1 MDATMNRQA
10 ILSALKTTSPTVLVV
25 GGGINGVGTFRDL
38 ALNGVD
44 VLLVDRADF
53 CSGASAASSHMAHG
67 GIRYLENGEFKLVRE
82 AVQERNRMI
91 ENAPHLVRPLPTT
104 IPTFKIF
111 SGLLN
116 APLKFMGLLD
126 KPSERGALVIKVGL
140 TVYDAF
146 THAQKTVPPHWMN
159 GRRQTL
165 AKFPRMNPSVRY
177 AANYYDGLIISP
189 ERLTL
194 ELLLEGEAEGEH
206 ARALNYMSVKNM
218 DGEAVCLKDELSGE
232 EYQISPR
239 LVINAAGPWID
250 FTNGYLGLSTQYIGG
265 TRGAHLVLKNGE
277 LRKEIGKHMIFFE
290 LEDARLVLILPL
302 GDKVLVGT
310 SEHAI
315 QDPDQARCTQ
325 DEIDYFL
332 GMIGRVFPDIQVD
345 PSQIVFRFSGV
356 RPLPNVQAKTFL
368 QVTRNHRMHE
378 DLQGS
383 LPVYSLVGGKWT
395 SFRAFSEQV
404 TDKALAFLG
413 LPRMAGTH
421 NLPIGGGRDYPHGQE
436 NIKKWVE
443 ALQASTELPLSQVET
458 LFQRYGTRAWEV
470 CEFILAGEDALFVAG
485 PSFSHREVQ
494 FLVRAEKIVHLD
506 DLLLRRTLL
515 AYLGELNLPLIQE
528 MAEVVA
534 CELGWDAAQTQSEI
548 ERSLDIL
555 ADKHSVTFESM
566 PESEVLEEAY

>member
-10 ILSALKTTSPTVLVV
+10 ILSTLKTASPTVLVV

-67 GIRYLENGEFKLVRE
+67 GIRYMENGEFRLVRE

-116 APLKFMGLLD
+116 APFKFMGWLD
-126 KPSERGALVIKVGL
+126 KPSERGALVIKIGL
-140 TVYDAF
+140 IVYDTF
-146 THAQKTVPPHWMN
+146 TRAQKTVPRHWMT
-159 GRRQTL
+159 GRRKAL
-165 AKFPRMNPSVRY
+165 AKFPRMNPSIRY
-177 AANYYDGLIISP
+177 AANYYDGLIVSP

-206 ARALNYMSVKNM
+206 ARALNYMSVKNV
-218 DGEAVCLKDELSGE
+218 DGQAVCLRDELSGE

-250 FTNGYLGLSTQYIGG
+250 FTNENLGLSTQYIGG
-265 TRGAHLVLKNGE
+265 TRGAHLVLKNDE
-277 LRKEIGKHMIFFE
+277 LRQEIGDHMIFFE

-302 GDKVLVGT
+302 LDKILVGT

-325 DEIDYFL
+325 DEVDYFI

-356 RPLPNVQAKTFL
+356 RPLPNIQAKTVL
-368 QVTRNHRMHE
+368 QVTRDHRMHE
-378 DLQGS
+378 DFHGS
-383 LPVYSLVGGKWT
+383 MPVYSLVGGKWT

-413 LPRMAGTH
+413 LSRKAGTH

-436 NIKKWVE
+436 NIKKWVVD
-443 ALQASTELPLSQVET
+443 LQASTGMPSGQVET
-458 LFQRYGTRAWEV
+458 LFQRYGTRARQV
-470 CEFILAGEDALFVAG
+470 CEFILAGQDAPFVAC
-485 PSFSHREVQ
+485 PSFSHREIQ
-494 FLVRAEKIVHLD
+494 FLVRAEKIIHLD

-515 AYLGELNLPLIQE
+515 AYLGELSLDLIEE
-528 MAEVVA
+528 MAEVVGS
-534 CELGWDAAQTQSEI
+534 ELEWDALQIKNEV

-555 ADKHSVTFESM
+555 ADKHSVTFESL
-566 PESEVLEEAY
+566 PESVILEKS

>member
-1 MDATMNRQA
+1 MNRQA
-10 ILSALKTTSPTVLVV
+10 ILSTLKTTSPTVLIV

-67 GIRYLENGEFKLVRE
+67 GIRYLENGEFRLVRE

-116 APLKFMGLLD
+116 APLKFMGWLD
-126 KPSERGALVIKVGL
+126 KPSERGALVIKIGL
-140 TVYDAF
+140 TFYDAF
-146 THAQKTVPPHWMN
+146 TRAQKTVPRHWMN
-159 GRRQTL
+159 GRRQAL
-165 AKFPRMNPSVRY
+165 AKFPRMNPSIRY

-206 ARALNYMSVKNM
+206 ARALNYMSVKNV
-218 DGEAVCLKDELSGE
+218 DGEAIHLKDEFSGE
-232 EYQISPR
+232 EYKISPR

-250 FTNGYLGLSTQYIGG
+250 FANGYLGLSTQYIGG
-265 TRGAHLVLKNGE
+265 TRGAHLVLKNAE
-277 LRKEIGKHMIFFE
+277 LRQEIGEHMIFFE
-290 LEDARLVLILPL
+290 LEDGRLVLILPL
-302 GDKVLVGT
+302 LDKILVGT

-325 DEIDYFL
+325 DEIDYFI
-332 GMIGRVFPDIQVD
+332 GMIGRVFPDIHVD

-356 RPLPNVQAKTFL
+356 RPLPNVHAKTVL
-368 QVTRNHRMHE
+368 QVTRDHQMKE
-378 DLQGS
+378 DLHGS

-413 LPRMAGTH
+413 LPRKAGTQ

-436 NIKKWVE
+436 NIKKWVDD
-443 ALQASTELPLSQVET
+443 LQASTGLPLKQVET
-458 LFQRYGTRAWEV
+458 LFQRYGTRARQV
-470 CEFILAGEDALFVAG
+470 CEFIRAGQDAPIVAC
-485 PSFSHREVQ
+485 PDFSRREVQ
-494 FLVRAEKIVHLD
+494 YLVQSEKIIHLD

-515 AYLGELNLPLIQE
+515 AYLGELTLPLIKE
-528 MAEVVA
+528 MADVVGF
-534 CELGWDAAQTQSEI
+534 ELGWNASQTENEV
-548 ERSLDIL
+548 ERSLAIL
-555 ADKHSVTFESM
+555 EDKHAVKF
-566 PESEVLEEAY
+566 

>member
-1 MDATMNRQA
+1 MNRQT
-10 ILSALKTTSPTVLVV
+10 ILSALKNTSPTVLIV

-38 ALNGVD
+38 SLNGVN

-67 GIRYLENGEFKLVRE
+67 GIRYMENGEFRLVRE

-116 APLKFMGLLD
+116 APFKFMGWLD
-126 KPSERGALVIKVGL
+126 KPSERGALVIKIGL

-146 THAQKTVPPHWMN
+146 TRAQKTVPRHWMN
-159 GRRQTL
+159 GRRKAL
-165 AKFPRMNPSVRY
+165 AKFPRMNPSIRY

-206 ARALNYMSVKNM
+206 ARALNYVSVKNV
-218 DGEAVCLKDELSGE
+218 DGQAVCLKDEISGE

-239 LVINAAGPWID
+239 LIINAAGPWID
-250 FTNGYLGLSTQYIGG
+250 FTNENLGFSTQYIGG
-265 TRGAHLVLKNGE
+265 TRGAHLVLKNDE
-277 LRKEIGKHMIFFE
+277 LRKEIGEHMIFFE

-302 GDKVLVGT
+302 LDKVLVGT

-315 QDPDQARCTQ
+315 QDPDDARCTQ
-325 DEIDYFL
+325 DEVEYFM

-356 RPLPNVQAKTFL
+356 RPLPNIQAKTVL
-368 QVTRNHRMHE
+368 QVSRDHRLHE
-378 DLQGS
+378 DCFGNI
-383 LPVYSLVGGKWT
+383 PVYSLVGGKWT

-413 LPRMAGTH
+413 LPRKEGTH

-443 ALQASTELPLSQVET
+443 DLQASTGLPLKQVET
-458 LFQRYGTRAWEV
+458 LFQRYGTRARQV
-470 CEFILAGEDALFVAG
+470 CEFILARLDAPLAAY
-485 PSFSHREVQ
+485 PDFSRREILYLVQ
-494 FLVRAEKIVHLD
+494 AEKILHLD

-515 AYLGELNLPLIQE
+515 AYIGELNLPLIEE
-528 MAEVVA
+528 MADVVGS
-534 CELGWDAAQTQSEI
+534 ELGWNAVQKKTEM
-548 ERSLDIL
+548 ERSLAIL
-555 ADKHSVTFESM
+555 ADKHSVKF
-566 PESEVLEEAY
+566 

>member
-1 MDATMNRQA
+1 MNRQVT
-10 ILSALKTTSPTVLVV
+10 LSALKTTSPTVLII

-67 GIRYLENGEFKLVRE
+67 GIRYLENGEFRLVRE

-104 IPTFKIF
+104 IPIFKIF

-116 APLKFMGLLD
+116 SPLKFMGWLD

-146 THAQKTVPPHWMN
+146 TRAQKTVPPHSMT
-159 GRRQTL
+159 GRRQAL
-165 AKFPRMNPSVRY
+165 AKFPEMNPSIKY
-177 AANYYDGLIISP
+177 AATYYDGSIISP

-218 DGEAVCLKDELSGE
+218 DGQDICLKDEISGE
-232 EYQISPR
+232 EYKISPR

-250 FTNGYLGLSTQYIGG
+250 FTNGNLELSTHYIGG
-265 TRGAHLVLKNGE
+265 TRGAHLVLKNDE
-277 LRKEIGKHMIFFE
+277 LRQEIGDHMIFFE
-290 LEDARLVLILPL
+290 LEDGRLVLIFPL
-302 GDKVLVGT
+302 LDKVLIGT

-325 DEIDYFL
+325 DEIDYFI
-332 GMIGRVFPDIQVD
+332 GMIGRVFPGIQVD
-345 PSQIVFRFSGV
+345 SSQIVFRFSGV
-356 RPLPNVQAKTFL
+356 RPLPRTHAKNVL
-368 QVTRNHRMHE
+368 QVSRNHHLQE
-378 DLQGS
+378 DLHGS
-383 LPVYSLVGGKWT
+383 LPIYSLVGGKWT

-413 LPRMAGTH
+413 LPRKAGTQ
-421 NLPIGGGRDYPHGQE
+421 NLPIGGGRDYPHDQE
-436 NIKKWVE
+436 GIKKWVE
-443 ALQASTELPLSQVET
+443 DLQVSTGLPLKQVET
-458 LFQRYGTRAWEV
+458 LFQRYGTRARQV
-470 CEFILAGEDALFVAG
+470 CEFILAGQDAPIVTC
-485 PSFSHREVQ
+485 PNFSRREILYLVQ
-494 FLVRAEKIVHLD
+494 VEKIIHLD

-515 AYLGELNLPLIQE
+515 AYLGELNLPLIKE
-528 MAEVVA
+528 MADVVGSG
-534 CELGWDAAQTQSEI
+534 LGWNALQKKNEMECA
-548 ERSLDIL
+548 LAIL
-555 ADKHSVTFESM
+555 ADKHGVKF
-566 PESEVLEEAY
+566 

>member
-1 MDATMNRQA
+1 MNRQT
-10 ILSALKTTSPTVLVV
+10 ILSALKTTSPTVLIV

-67 GIRYLENGEFKLVRE
+67 GIRYMENGEFRLVRE

-116 APLKFMGLLD
+116 APLKFIGWLD
-126 KPSERGALVIKVGL
+126 KPSERGALVIKIGL
-140 TVYDAF
+140 IFYDAF
-146 THAQKTVPPHWMN
+146 TRAQKTVPHHSMT

-165 AKFPRMNPSVRY
+165 ANFPRMNPSIRY

-206 ARALNYMSVKNM
+206 ARALNYMSVKNV
-218 DGEAVCLKDELSGE
+218 DGQAICLKDELSGE

-250 FTNGYLGLSTQYIGG
+250 FTNGSLGLSTQYIGG
-265 TRGAHLVLKNGE
+265 TRGAHLVLKNDE
-277 LRKEIGKHMIFFE
+277 LRQEIGEHMIFFE
-290 LEDARLVLILPL
+290 LEDGRLVLILPL

-325 DEIDYFL
+325 DEVDYFI

-356 RPLPNVQAKTFL
+356 RPLPNVQAKTVL
-368 QVTRNHRMHE
+368 QVSRDHRMHE
-378 DLQGS
+378 DLHGS

-404 TDKALAFLG
+404 TDKALTFLG
-413 LPRMAGTH
+413 LPRKANTYK
-421 NLPIGGGRDYPHGQE
+421 LPIGGGRDYPHGQE
-436 NIKKWVE
+436 NIKKWVQD
-443 ALQASTELPLSQVET
+443 LQASSGLPSYQVET
-458 LFQRYGTRAWEV
+458 LFQRYGTRARQV
-470 CEFILAGEDALFVAG
+470 CEFIMAGQDAPFTTC
-485 PSFSHREVQ
+485 PSFSHREVLY
-494 FLVRAEKIVHLD
+494 LVQVEKIIHLD

-515 AYLGELNLPLIQE
+515 AYLGELSLPLIEE
-528 MAEVVA
+528 MAEVVGT
-534 CELGWDAAQTQSEI
+534 ELRWNVLQIKNEV

-555 ADKHSVTFESM
+555 ADKHEVIFESQS
-566 PESEVLEEAY
+566 ESVILEKSF

>member
-1 MDATMNRQA
+1 MNRQMT
-10 ILSALKTTSPTVLVV
+10 LSALKTTSPTVLII

-67 GIRYLENGEFKLVRE
+67 GIRYLENGEFRLVRE

-116 APLKFMGLLD
+116 APFKFMGWLD
-126 KPSERGALVIKVGL
+126 KPSERGALVIKIGL

-146 THAQKTVPPHWMN
+146 TRAQKTVPHHWMD
-159 GRRQTL
+159 GHKQAL
-165 AKFPRMNPSVRY
+165 EKFPRMNPSIRY
-177 AANYYDGLIISP
+177 AANYYDGLIVSP

-206 ARALNYMSVKNM
+206 ARALNYVSVKNV
-218 DGEAVCLKDELSGE
+218 DGQAVCLKDEISGE

-250 FTNGYLGLSTQYIGG
+250 FTNESLGLSTQYIGG
-265 TRGAHLVLKNGE
+265 TRGAHLVLKNDE
-277 LRKEIGKHMIFFE
+277 LRKEIGEHMIFFE

-302 GDKVLVGT
+302 LDKVLIGT

-325 DEIDYFL
+325 DEIDYFI

-356 RPLPNVQAKTFL
+356 RPLPRSNAKNVL
-368 QVTRNHRMHE
+368 QVSRDHHLEE
-378 DLQGS
+378 DLHGS
-383 LPVYSLVGGKWT
+383 LPIYSLVGGKWT

-413 LPRMAGTH
+413 LPRKAGTQ
-421 NLPIGGGRDYPHGQE
+421 NLPIGGGRDYPHDQE
-436 NIKKWVE
+436 GIKKWVE
-443 ALQASTELPLSQVET
+443 DLQANTGLPKKQVET
-458 LFQRYGTRAWEV
+458 LFQRYGTRARQV
-470 CEFILAGEDALFVAG
+470 CEFILAGQDAPVG
-485 PSFSHREVQ
+485 TRSNFSRREVL
-494 FLVRAEKIVHLD
+494 FLVQNEKIIHLD
-506 DLLLRRTLL
+506 DLILRRTLL
-515 AYLGELNLPLIQE
+515 AYLGELNLPVIEE
-528 MAEVVA
+528 MADVVGS
-534 CELGWDAAQTQSEI
+534 ELGWNDLQKKNEV
-548 ERSLDIL
+548 ERALAIL
-555 ADKHSVTFESM
+555 ADKHGVTF
-566 PESEVLEEAY
+566 

>member
-1 MDATMNRQA
+1 MNRQA
-10 ILSALKTTSPTVLVV
+10 ILSTLKNTSPTVLVV

-67 GIRYLENGEFKLVRE
+67 GIRYLENGEFRLVRE

-91 ENAPHLVRPLPTT
+91 ENAPHLVQPLPTT

-116 APLKFMGLLD
+116 APLKFMGWLD
-126 KPSERGALVIKVGL
+126 KPSERGALVIKIGL
-140 TVYDAF
+140 TFYDAF
-146 THAQKTVPPHWMN
+146 TRAQKTVPSHWMN
-159 GRRQTL
+159 GRKQAL
-165 AKFPRMNPSVRY
+165 AKFPRMNPSIRY

-206 ARALNYMSVKNM
+206 AHALNYMSVKNM
-218 DGEAVCLKDELSGE
+218 DGQAIHFKDEITGE
-232 EYQISPR
+232 EYKISPR

-265 TRGAHLVLKNGE
+265 TRGAHLVLKNNE
-277 LRKEIGKHMIFFE
+277 LRKEIGDHMIFFE
-290 LEDARLVLILPL
+290 LEDGRLVLILPL
-302 GDKVLVGT
+302 LDKVLVGT

-356 RPLPNVQAKTFL
+356 RPLPNVQAKTVL

-378 DLQGS
+378 DLHGS

-413 LPRMAGTH
+413 LSRKAGTQ

-436 NIKKWVE
+436 NIQKWVE
-443 ALQASTELPLSQVET
+443 ALQASTGLPLSQVET
-458 LFQRYGTRAWEV
+458 LFQRYGTRARQV
-470 CEFILAGEDALFVAG
+470 CEFILAGEDAPFDAG
-485 PSFSHREVQ
+485 PSFSHREIQ
-494 FLVRAEKIVHLD
+494 FLVQAEKIVHLD

-528 MAEVVA
+528 MADVVA
-534 CELGWDAAQTQSEI
+534 CELGWDASQKQCEI

-555 ADKHSVTFESM
+555 ADKHGVTF
-566 PESEVLEEAY
+566 

>member
-1 MDATMNRQA
+1 MNRQA
-10 ILSALKTTSPTVLVV
+10 IISTLKTTSPTVLVV

-67 GIRYLENGEFKLVRE
+67 GIRYMENGEFRLVRE

-116 APLKFMGLLD
+116 APFKFMGWLD
-126 KPSERGALVIKVGL
+126 KPSERGALVIKIGL

-146 THAQKTVPPHWMN
+146 TRAQKTVPRHWMN
-159 GRRQTL
+159 GRRKAL
-165 AKFPRMNPSVRY
+165 AKFPRMNPSIRY

-206 ARALNYMSVKNM
+206 ARALNYMSVKKV
-218 DGEAVCLKDELSGE
+218 DGQAVCLKDEISGE

-239 LVINAAGPWID
+239 LIINAAGPWID
-250 FTNGYLGLSTQYIGG
+250 FANENLGLSTQYIGG
-265 TRGAHLVLKNGE
+265 TRGAHLVLKNDE
-277 LRKEIGKHMIFFE
+277 LRKEIGEHMIFFE

-302 GDKVLVGT
+302 LDKVLVGT
-310 SEHAI
+310 SEYAI

-325 DEIDYFL
+325 DEVAYFL

-356 RPLPNVQAKTFL
+356 RPLPNIQAKTVL
-368 QVTRNHRMHE
+368 QVSRDHRMHE
-378 DLQGS
+378 DRFGNI
-383 LPVYSLVGGKWT
+383 PVYSLVGGKWT

-404 TDKALAFLG
+404 TDKALAFLSM
-413 LPRMAGTH
+413 PRKAGTH

-436 NIKKWVE
+436 SIKKWVE
-443 ALQASTELPLSQVET
+443 DLQASTGFPLSQVET
-458 LFQRYGTRAWEV
+458 LFQRYGTRAKQV
-470 CEFILAGEDALFVAG
+470 CEFIMAGDDAPFVAD
-485 PSFSHREVQ
+485 PSFSHREVL
-494 FLVRAEKIVHLD
+494 FLVRVEKMVHLD

-515 AYLGELNLPLIQE
+515 AYLGELTPPLIKE
-528 MAEVVA
+528 MADVVDS
-534 CELGWDAAQTQSEI
+534 ELGWNASQKKNEV
-548 ERSLDIL
+548 ERTLDIL
-555 ADKHSVTFESM
+555 ADKHAVKF
-566 PESEVLEEAY
+566 

>member
-1 MDATMNRQA
+1 MNRQT
-10 ILSALKTTSPTVLVV
+10 ILSTLKTTSPTVLVV

-67 GIRYLENGEFKLVRE
+67 GIRYMENGEFRLVRE

-116 APLKFMGLLD
+116 APFKFMGWLD
-126 KPSERGALVIKVGL
+126 KPSERGALVIKIGL
-140 TVYDAF
+140 IVYDTF
-146 THAQKTVPPHWMN
+146 TRAQKTVPRHWMT
-159 GRRQTL
+159 GRRKAL
-165 AKFPRMNPSVRY
+165 AKFPRMNPSIRY

-206 ARALNYMSVKNM
+206 ARALNYMSVKNV
-218 DGEAVCLKDELSGE
+218 DGQAVCLRDELSGE

-250 FTNGYLGLSTQYIGG
+250 FTNENLGLSTQYIGG
-265 TRGAHLVLKNGE
+265 TRGAHLVLKNDE
-277 LRKEIGKHMIFFE
+277 LRQEIGEHMIFFE

-302 GDKVLVGT
+302 LDKVLVGT

-325 DEIDYFL
+325 DEVDYFI

-356 RPLPNVQAKTFL
+356 RPLPNIQAKTVL
-368 QVTRNHRMHE
+368 QVTRDHRMHE
-378 DLQGS
+378 DLHS
-383 LPVYSLVGGKWT
+383 SMPVYSLVGGKWT
-395 SFRAFSEQV
+395 SFRAFAEQV

-413 LPRMAGTH
+413 LPRKAGTQ
-421 NLPIGGGRDYPHGQE
+421 NLPIGGGRDYPQGQE
-436 NIKKWVE
+436 NIIKWVDD
-443 ALQASTELPLSQVET
+443 LQASTGLPLCQVET
-458 LFQRYGTRAWEV
+458 LFQRYGTRAKEV
-470 CEFILAGEDALFVAG
+470 CEFILAGQDAPIVAG
-485 PSFSHREVQ
+485 PSFSRREILY
-494 FLVRAEKIVHLD
+494 LVKVEKIIHLD

-515 AYLGELNLPLIQE
+515 AYLGELNLPLIEE
-528 MAEVVA
+528 MAEVVGS
-534 CELGWDAAQTQSEI
+534 ELGWNALQKKNEI

-555 ADKHSVTFESM
+555 ADKHGVKFESL
-566 PESEVLEEAY
+566 PESVIL